1 MTFPSRRL
9 RAAGA
14 AALFVCV
21 LAGLAAAACRRA
33 GEARPGPSS
42 GPKAGDALF
51 LAAAPAW
58 IPEENDADLGAMGIR
73 KLYVAAATLGRD
85 GKVTPL
91 PPPPVK
97 MPLPVVLTVMAEPG
111 ASAIFSPGGGATLG
125 SAWAKALA
133 PIVSGARGWA
143 ETVGI
148 HLHVDPTPEQAPTL
162 ADAVRALRAELPD
175 LPVSVTLRGTERASS
190 WKPLAGAVEEALLFA
205 FGRRPE
211 LGDQLVPEISD
222 ETARDMPLP
231 FRLLLAPGGFGR
243 GGDGTS
249 WNGPPIP
256 DGEVDALAQDRTLDF
271 GFGQVLSDEA
281 GTLYTFRLRP
291 GARLSESK
299 LAPFGSAARFQLLT
313 FTEAVRLLALASRW
327 TAPNLLGR
335 AFLLEGVPRDGHL
348 VGFSAVRDLLSGKPL
363 DLKLQVEPRSG
374 GAGARWSEFSIRVTN
389 LSSTPS
395 DLSHYNN
402 WVQVRVEGG
411 VFSSVKIG
419 GFDRFELL
427 SSGAEG
433 YRPVTFEKA
442 VVARFFENLFA
453 PGEVKQTEGIRVTGA
468 RPTIYLSW
476 HLTGPDGKI
485 ADGPET
491 EADLGAPEP
500 PARPARR

>member
-1 MTFPSRRL
+1 MTFTSRRF

-14 AALFVCV
+14 AAAVVCV
-21 LAGLAAAACRRA
+21 IFGVAASACRRS
-33 GEARPGPSS
+33 GSPRPGSAS
-42 GPKAGDALF
+42 GPQPGDALF

-58 IPEENDADLGAMGIR
+58 IPEENDADLTAMGIKR
-73 KLYVAAATLGRD
+73 LYVAAASLGRD

-111 ASAIFSPGGGATLG
+111 ASTIFSPGGGATLG
-125 SAWAKALA
+125 AAWGKTLA
-133 PIVSGARGWA
+133 PIVADARGWA
-143 ETVGI
+143 EVVGI
-148 HLHVDPTPEQAPTL
+148 HLHFDPSPEQVPTL
-162 ADAVRALRAELPD
+162 ADAVRALRAELPG
-175 LPVSVTLRGTERASS
+175 LPVSVTLRGTEPSSS
-190 WKPLAGAVEEALLFA
+190 WKPLAGVAEDALLFA

-222 ETARDMPLP
+222 ETARDMPLS

-249 WNGPPIP
+249 WNGPQIP
-256 DGEVDALAQDRTLDF
+256 DGEVDTLAQDRTLDF
-271 GFGQVLSDEA
+271 GYGQVLSDEA

-313 FTEAVRLLALASRW
+313 FTEAVRLLTLASRW

-335 AFLLEGVPRDGHL
+335 AFLVEGVPRDGHL
-348 VGFSAVRDLLSGKPL
+348 VGFPAVRDLLSGKPL

-395 DLSHYNN
+395 DLSHFNN

-411 VFSSVKIG
+411 VFSSVRIG
-419 GFDRFELL
+419 SFDRFELL
-427 SSGAEG
+427 SSQAEG

-442 VVARFFENLFA
+442 VVARFFENIFA
-453 PGEVKQTEGIRVTGA
+453 PGEVKQTEGIRVSGA
-468 RPTIYLSW
+468 KPTIYLSW

-485 ADGPET
+485 AEGPET
-491 EADLGAPEP
+491 EAPLRNEDTPGHP
-500 PARPARR
+500 PRR